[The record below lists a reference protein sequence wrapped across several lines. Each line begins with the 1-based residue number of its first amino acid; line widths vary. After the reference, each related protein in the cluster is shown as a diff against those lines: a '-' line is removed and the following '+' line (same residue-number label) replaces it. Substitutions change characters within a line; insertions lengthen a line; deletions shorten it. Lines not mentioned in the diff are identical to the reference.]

1 MIGVKKI
8 ARDLAFYPPSH
19 PSLAQSLDRACQALL
34 GLLAREAPLAI
45 TVARDSLQYGKAPL
59 GKDNLVLRQ
68 LAADLHTR
76 RIQRILFDPGLG
88 PDDVRGFLEMLSMD
102 PKRLMEEGGA
112 ARVLQTKGVSR
123 LHVTELELRFQDEPQ
138 AAAPVPLEEPAPAPS
153 EAAAPPVAEP
163 EPEPPP
169 PEEAPTL
176 EGLLNRLEETPDIGT
191 YQRTAARLLEWG
203 RTARTGND
211 VETFV
216 RVLSAFVFHTHP
228 QSVKPPWVRAEAER
242 AIAALGDAS
251 GTAYIIG
258 KLCEKDC
265 ALDDDLIFLLVS
277 LGDAAVPPLLER
289 LAEEETLSARRK
301 VMGTLSRLGPV
312 ALPHLVA
319 GLRDSRWYV
328 VRNLVLVLGT
338 IGLPEAVA
346 PLRPLLTYPDPRVR
360 KEVVKALTRIGTAA
374 AADALLQR
382 LGDPDPGV
390 RQSVIAALGTL
401 KVTRAIGPLTELARQ
416 FSAFA
421 KDVDTQKA
429 AIVALGA
436 IGDPQAVPVLV
447 ELLRRRTWLKRRLN
461 DEVRAAA
468 ASALGTVGTEPATEA
483 LLAEAKRGEGPVP
496 HACQVALERLMG
508 AR

>member
-1 MIGVKKI
+1 MISVKKT

-34 GLLAREAPLAI
+34 GLLTREAPLTI

-59 GKDNLVLRQ
+59 GKDSLVLRQ
-68 LAADLHTR
+68 LAADLYTR
-76 RIQRILFDPGLG
+76 RIERILFDPGLG

-123 LHVTELELRFQDEPQ
+123 LHVTELEVRFQDEAQ
-138 AAAPVPLEEPAPAPS
+138 AAA
-153 EAAAPPVAEP
+153 AAPEP
-163 EPEPPP
+163 LP

-176 EGLLNRLEETPDIGT
+176 EGLLNRLEEATDIGT

-203 RTARTGND
+203 RTARSGND
-211 VETFV
+211 IETFV
-216 RVLSAFVFHTHP
+216 RVLSVFVFHTHP
-228 QSVKPPWVRAEAER
+228 QSVKPAWVRPEAEQ

-251 GTAYIIG
+251 GIAYVIG

-319 GLRDSRWYV
+319 GLKDSPWYM

-338 IGLPEAVA
+338 IGLPEAVP
-346 PLRPLLTYPDPRVR
+346 PLRPVLAYPDPRVR

-401 KVTRAIGPLTELARQ
+401 KVTRAIEPLAEVARQ
-416 FSAFA
+416 FSVFA
-421 KDVDTQKA
+421 KEADTQKA
-429 AIVALGA
+429 AIMALGS
-436 IGDPQAVPVLV
+436 IGDPQVIPVLV
-447 ELLRRRTWLKRRLN
+447 ELLRRRTWLNRRLN

-468 ASALGTVGTEPATEA
+468 AAALGTVGTEPATEA

>member
-1 MIGVKKI
+1 MIGVKKT

-19 PSLAQSLDRACQALL
+19 PSLVQSLDRACQALL
-34 GLLAREAPLAI
+34 GLLTREAPLTI
-45 TVARDSLQYGKAPL
+45 TVARDILQYGKTPL
-59 GKDNLVLRQ
+59 GKDNFVLRQ

-76 RIQRILFDPGLG
+76 QIQRILFSPRLG
-88 PDDVRGFLEMLSMD
+88 PDDVRGFLEMLAME
-102 PKRLMEEGGA
+102 PKRLMEEGGP
-112 ARVLQTKGVSR
+112 ARVLRAKGVAE
-123 LHVTELELRFQDEPQ
+123 LQVTELELHFEDEPE
-138 AAAPVPLEEPAPAPS
+138 AAAPV
-153 EAAAPPVAEP
+153 AEL

-176 EGLLNRLEETPDIGT
+176 DGLLNRLEEATSIAT
-191 YQRTAARLLEWG
+191 YQPTAARLLEWG
-203 RTARTGND
+203 QTARTGND
-211 VETFV
+211 VESFV
-216 RVLSAFVFHTHP
+216 RILSAFVFHTHP
-228 QSVKPPWVRAEAER
+228 QSVKPPWVRPEAEQ
-242 AIAALGDAS
+242 AIATLGDPS
-251 GTAYIIG
+251 GIAYIIG

-301 VMGTLSRLGPV
+301 LMGTLSRLGPV
-312 ALPHLVA
+312 ALPRLVA
-319 GLRDSRWYV
+319 GLKDSPWYV

-338 IGLPEAVA
+338 IGLPEAVP
-346 PLRPLLTYPDPRVR
+346 PLRPVLAYPDPRVR

-401 KVTRAIGPLTELARQ
+401 KVTRAIGPLAEVARQ
-416 FSAFA
+416 FSVFA
-421 KDVDTQKA
+421 KDVNTQKA
-429 AIVALGA
+429 AIMALGA

-447 ELLRRRTWLKRRLN
+447 GLLHRRTWLNRRLN

-468 ASALGTVGTEPATEA
+468 AAGLGTVGSEPATEA

>member
-176 EGLLNRLEETPDIGT
+176 EGLLNRLEEAPDIGT
-191 YQRTAARLLEWG
+191 YQRTSARLLEWG

-216 RVLSAFVFHTHP
+216 RVLSAFIFHTHP
-228 QSVKPPWVRAEAER
+228 QSVKPPWVRAEAEQ

-251 GTAYIIG
+251 GIAYIIG

-401 KVTRAIGPLTELARQ
+401 KVTRAIGPLTEPARQ

-429 AIVALGA
+429 AIMALGA

-447 ELLRRRTWLKRRLN
+447 GLLRRRTWLNRRLN

-483 LLAEAKRGEGPVP
+483 LLAETKRGEGPVP
-496 HACQVALERLMG
+496 HACQLALDRLMG

>member
-1 MIGVKKI
+1 MIGVKKT

-34 GLLAREAPLAI
+34 GLLTREAPLTI

-59 GKDNLVLRQ
+59 GKDNLALRQ
-68 LAADLHTR
+68 LAADLYTR
-76 RIQRILFDPGLG
+76 RIERILFDPGLG

-102 PKRLMEEGGA
+102 PNRLMEEGGA

-123 LHVTELELRFQDEPQ
+123 LHVTELEVRFQDEAQ
-138 AAAPVPLEEPAPAPS
+138 AAAPVPLMEPPPIPS
-153 EAAAPPVAEP
+153 EAVAAPEAAP
-163 EPEPPP
+163 EPQPPP

-176 EGLLNRLEETPDIGT
+176 EGLLNRLEEATDIGT

-203 RTARTGND
+203 RTARSGND
-211 VETFV
+211 IETFV

-228 QSVKPPWVRAEAER
+228 QSVKPPWVRPEAEQ

-251 GTAYIIG
+251 GIAYVIG

-319 GLRDSRWYV
+319 GLKDSPWYM

-338 IGLPEAVA
+338 IGLPEAVP
-346 PLRPLLTYPDPRVR
+346 PLRPVLAYPDPRVR

-401 KVTRAIGPLTELARQ
+401 KVTRAIGPLAEVARQ

-421 KDVDTQKA
+421 KEADTQKA
-429 AIVALGA
+429 AITALGS
-436 IGDPQAVPVLV
+436 IGDPQVIPVLV
-447 ELLRRRTWLKRRLN
+447 ELLRRRTWLNRRLN

-468 ASALGTVGTEPATEA
+468 AAALGTVGTEPATEA
-483 LLAEAKRGEGPVP
+483 LLAEAKRGEGPVR

>member
-34 GLLAREAPLAI
+34 GLLAREAPLTI

-138 AAAPVPLEEPAPAPS
+138 AAAPVPLEEPAPIPS

-163 EPEPPP
+163 EPELPP

-176 EGLLNRLEETPDIGT
+176 EGLLNRLEEAPDIGT

-228 QSVKPPWVRAEAER
+228 QSVKPPWVRAEAEQ

-251 GTAYIIG
+251 GIAYIIG

-468 ASALGTVGTEPATEA
+468 ASALGTVGTELATEA

>member
-163 EPEPPP
+163 EPELPP

-176 EGLLNRLEETPDIGT
+176 EGLLNRLEEAPDIGT

-228 QSVKPPWVRAEAER
+228 QSVKPPWVRAEAEQ